1 MNKTKTRT
9 GLSAL
14 FAVLLAIM
22 IAVPAI
28 FQSGA
33 NAAVN
38 KKRPTKVTLTST
50 TRSASNGRS
59 PRISHL
65 MRCITRLPIPRNG
78 SRLQM

>member
-9 GLSAL
+9 RLSAL
-14 FAVLLAIM
+14 FAVLLSIM

-38 KKRPTKVTLTST
+38 KKRPTIQV
-50 TRSASNGRS
+50 
-59 PRISHL
+59 ID
-65 MRCITRLPIPRNG
+65 
-78 SRLQM
+78 

>member
-14 FAVLLAIM
+14 FVVLLAIM

-38 KKRPTKVTLTST
+38 KSSQQKPL
-50 TRSASNGRS
+50 
-59 PRISHL
+59 
-65 MRCITRLPIPRNG
+65 
-78 SRLQM
+78 

>member
-38 KKRPTKVTLTST
+38 KKQPTKSH
-50 TRSASNGRS
+50 SNQCKS
-59 PRISHL
+59 NI
-65 MRCITRLPIPRNG
+65 
-78 SRLQM
+78 LQ